1 MNQMSNDLIRSV
13 VYLIESKK
21 GDVGRLNY
29 ILNTLNDKKP
39 IFASDKKYLDSLIS
53 IYIDSAKKREIG
65 ISAGHDPMDE
75 LLNELKR
82 VNERLA
88 KLEKRGYKK
97 HVGRKA
103 IFFFITFFVSWH
115 VIIQIINKISNGAMM
130 MVSQN
135 TQDLNPYVFPL
146 YQLKIIIPSQFVAWV
161 DLGILYVWSAM
172 MITWIVLGFI
182 YLVKFIRSR
191 YNPTR

>member
-1 MNQMSNDLIRSV
+1 MSNDLIRSV

-29 ILNTLNDKKP
+29 ILNTLQDRKP
-39 IFASDKKYLDSLIS
+39 LFVSDKKYLDSLIS
-53 IYIDSAKKREIG
+53 TYIDSAKKREIG
-65 ISAGHDPMDE
+65 ISTGYDPMDE
-75 LLNELKR
+75 LLNELKK
-82 VNERLA
+82 VNERLS

-97 HVGRKA
+97 HIGRKA

-115 VIIQIINKISNGAMM
+115 VIIQIINKISNGVM

-146 YQLKIIIPSQFVAWV
+146 YQLKIIIPSQFVPWI

-172 MITWIVLGFI
+172 MIAWIVLGFI